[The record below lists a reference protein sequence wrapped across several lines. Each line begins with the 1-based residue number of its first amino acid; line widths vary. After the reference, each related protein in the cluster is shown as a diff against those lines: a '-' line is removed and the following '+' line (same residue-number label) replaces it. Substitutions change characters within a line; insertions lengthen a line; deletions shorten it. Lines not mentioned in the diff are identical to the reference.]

1 MREAGRCTDTRRCGH
16 KTVEIYKITVN
27 LGKLI
32 EQSHVKLK
40 VLYMAHFSCSII
52 KLFEGYGIKF

>member
-27 LGKLI
+27 LGKSI

-40 VLYMAHFSCSII
+40 VLYMAFRLSIYE
-52 KLFEGYGIKF
+52 EGDSFVG